1 MLRQLFPRGYPLY
14 EQSRFAQDLEDFDS
28 WLEAMGY
35 GRGCIRG
42 HLFRLK
48 RSLERIARAK
58 PGSAYTVAQLDRG
71 FGADCTARK
80 RTALYRATQRAY
92 QRFLL
97 SQGRLTSPAVDEPF
111 TPLRREYRR
120 HLIELRGLAAETIQ
134 HHDRTVADF
143 LHRAL
148 PSGQD
153 LGSLTHAH
161 VECYLALASKGIS
174 RQRLQHIVAH
184 LRAFLRYCYDRNAIR
199 LPLHV
204 IDTPRA
210 YHDELPPRA
219 LDWSLVQALLRSI
232 DRSSKS
238 GWRDYA
244 LLHLL
249 GHYGLRPCE
258 VVCLRVDSIDWAM
271 RTLKVEQ
278 RKTRSTL
285 VLPLAEQT
293 VSVLRRYLAQGRPHS
308 NHPELFLRARCPAG
322 PLSRYA
328 VTDIFDKRAEQS
340 GLPINGYSAY
350 SLRHAFAMRLL
361 TRGVGVKAIGD
372 LLGHRTLASTCLYLR
387 LDTNMLRDV
396 ALPVPTPV
404 QR

>member
-35 GRGCIRG
+35 GCGCIRG

-58 PGSAYTVAQLDRG
+58 PGSAYTVAQLDKG

-111 TPLRREYRR
+111 AQLRHEYRR
-120 HLIELRGLAAETIQ
+120 HLIELRGLVSETIQ
-134 HHDRTVADF
+134 HHDKTVVDF

-148 PSGQD
+148 SSGQD
-153 LGSLTHAH
+153 LGSMTHAR

-174 RQRLQHIVAH
+174 
-184 LRAFLRYCYDRNAIR
+184 

-249 GHYGLRPCE
+249 AHYGLRPCE

-293 VSVLRRYLAQGRPHS
+293 VSVLRRYLAQGRS
-308 NHPELFLRARCPAG
+308 RSSHPELFLRARCPAG
-322 PLSRYA
+322 PLTRYA
-328 VTDIFDKRAEQS
+328 VTDIFDKRAAES
-340 GLPINGYSAY
+340 GLPIDGYSAY

-361 TRGVGVKAIGD
+361 TRGVSVKAIGD
-372 LLGHRTLASTCLYLR
+372 LLGHRSLASTCLYLR
-387 LDTNMLRDV
+387 LDTDRLRDV

-404 QR
+404 QG